1 MGDKCSLC
9 PRGCLIDRNNKVG
22 YCNVNS
28 QLKIARA
35 SLHLW
40 EEPCIS
46 GEKGSG
52 TIFFSGCNLRC
63 VYCQNYNISHNG
75 FGKEISV
82 SRLVEIFFELK
93 DRGANNINLVTPS
106 HFVPLIKE
114 AIIMAKEKGFDL
126 PFVYNSSGYDSISTL
141 KMLDGLIDVYLPDF
155 KYFNNDLAV
164 MYSKCPN
171 YVEVVM
177 EAIEEMYRQVG
188 RFVFDE
194 NNMIKK
200 GVIVR
205 NLVLPN
211 YVENSKNIIKYLYD
225 TYADNIYISIMNQ
238 YTPCGKLEGYL
249 EINRKLTSYE
259 YEEVVEYAVSLG
271 VCNAYIQE
279 DGTCDESFIP
289 SFDLRGV

>member
-1 MGDKCSLC
+1 M
-9 PRGCLIDRNNKVG
+9 
-22 YCNVNS
+22 
-28 QLKIARA
+28 
-35 SLHLW
+35 W

-114 AIIMAKEKGFDL
+114 AIVMAKEKGFDL

-225 TYADNIYISIMNQ
+225 TYGDNIYISIMNQ

-259 YEEVVEYAVSLG
+259 YEEVVGYAVSLG